1 MNNHSEHKIREPVKL
16 EHRVILDLIPSGS
29 SVLDLGCGDGEL
41 LYLLT
46 SRNKVKGRGIEID
59 EHAIHQCISRGLSVS
74 QQDIDCGLSE
84 YGDKSFDYVILNQ
97 SLQQV
102 VKLDAVLKET
112 LRVGSEVII
121 GFPNFAYYKGRL
133 QIFFSGRTPVTPSLP
148 HMWYDTPNLH
158 FLSISDFMEYCCKR
172 NFQIKKAIFLD
183 GNRIIELFPN
193 LFAQIGVFLVKNG
206 TAKGGSEE

>member
-1 MNNHSEHKIREPVKL
+1 MNSHSENKISGSVKL
-16 EHRVILDLIPSGS
+16 EHRVIMDLIPSGS
-29 SVLDLGCGDGEL
+29 SILDLGCGDGEL

-46 SRNKVKGRGIEID
+46 SRNKVKGHGIEID
-59 EHAIHQCISRGLSVS
+59 EQAIHQCVSRGLSVS

-102 VKLDAVLKET
+102 VKLEVVLKET
-112 LRVGSEVII
+112 LRVGKEVII
-121 GFPNFAYYKGRL
+121 GFPNFAYYKARW
-133 QIFFSGRTPVTPSLP
+133 QILFSGRTPVTPSLP

-158 FLSISDFMEYCCKR
+158 FLSISDFIEYCRRR
-172 NFQIKKAIFLD
+172 NYLVQKAIFLD
-183 GNRIIELFPN
+183 ENRIIKLYPN

-206 TAKGGSEE
+206 PAKGESE